1 MRWLMAPLAMALLA
15 LPGGAEAQDTDRLY
29 QQACDGGDMIACNL
43 FGVMLE
49 TGRGVPRDLARSGTL
64 YRLACEG
71 GAAVGCMNLGRLYQ
85 AGAGV
90 AADSA
95 RASGLFQVA
104 CEGGDLL
111 GCDLLADMTLSGRS
125 FDGERYYKPGWVR
138 DAETG
143 DPLSDAIVEVP
154 ALGARSI
161 SDALG
166 RVALAGLPPG
176 RHRLVAERAG
186 YELLESEIVIPGL
199 PQFAVLLTATAG
211 VDQRAVGQVAGR
223 VTEAPDIALANV
235 EVSIVGQ
242 ENART
247 LTNAQGNF
255 MLRGVAPGLLSVR
268 FSSLGHVPRTA
279 TVMLHPETTVEVD
292 VTMQIEPIQ
301 LEAVEV
307 SVRSRNLEQSG
318 FYERAE
324 AGRGTHLRPSDL
336 DRLSPVLVS
345 DALRGRVPG
354 IRVEQDPLNNT
365 SRLISRRSFSVTGG
379 ECALPVYLDG
389 LLIGASDLDLFPP
402 EMIEAIEVYQGIETP
417 IQYGGGLGQE
427 ACGVVL
433 LWTKR
438 AN

>member
-1 MRWLMAPLAMALLA
+1 MALPA
-15 LPGGAEAQDTDRLY
+15 FPSGTEAQATDRLY
-29 QQACDGGDMIACNL
+29 QEACSGGDVIACNL

-49 TGRGVPRDLARSGTL
+49 TGRGVPRDLVRSGTS
-64 YRLACEG
+64 YRLACER

-85 AGAGV
+85 AGAGI

-95 RASGLFQVA
+95 RARGLFQVA

-111 GCDLLADMTLSGRS
+111 GCDLLADMTLAARS
-125 FDGERYYKPGWVR
+125 LDGERYYKPGWIR

-143 DPLSDAIVEVP
+143 EPLADAIVEVP
-154 ALGARSI
+154 ALGTRSI

-176 RHRLVAERAG
+176 RHRVLAERAG
-186 YELLESEIVIPGL
+186 YDLLESEIVIPGL
-199 PQFAVLLTATAG
+199 PQFAILLTQTAG
-211 VDQRAVGQVAGR
+211 VDQRASGQVAGR

-235 EVSIVGQ
+235 EVSVLGQ
-242 ENART
+242 EELRT

-268 FSSLGHVPRTA
+268 FSSLGHVPRA
-279 TVMLHPETTVEVD
+279 AEVMLHPETTVEVA
-292 VTMQIEPIQ
+292 VTLQIEPIR

-307 SVRSRNLEQSG
+307 SVRSRNLEQRG

-324 AGRGTHLRPSDL
+324 AGRGTQLRPNDL
-336 DRLSPVLVS
+336 DRLHPVLVS

-354 IRVEQDPLNNT
+354 IRVEQDPLTNT
-365 SRLISRRSFSVTGG
+365 SRLVSRRTFSISGG
-379 ECALPVYLDG
+379 ECPLPVYLDG
-389 LLIGASDLDLFPP
+389 LLVGASDLDLFPP
-402 EMIEAIEVYQGIETP
+402 EVIEAIEVYQGIETP